1 MSLLKSGRPTNRKQ
15 KIIQEVTNEKETIR
29 LNVNLNKEFYKMIKL
44 FALNNEYT
52 VSELII
58 KSVSE
63 YMSKNRRVLT

>member
-15 KIIQEVTNEKETIR
+15 KIIQDVTNEKETIR

-63 YMSKNRRVLT
+63 YMTKK